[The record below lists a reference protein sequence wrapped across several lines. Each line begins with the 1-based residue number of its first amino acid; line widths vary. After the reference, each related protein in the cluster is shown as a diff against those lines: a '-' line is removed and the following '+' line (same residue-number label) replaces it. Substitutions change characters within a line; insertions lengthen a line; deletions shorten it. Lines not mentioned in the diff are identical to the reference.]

1 MKDSR
6 GRGHAIQRQKL
17 LGHGRRPGHVQRPR
31 TSRDASVASSTRG
44 VLHLLS
50 KALWPSFT
58 REVLHLLS
66 KALYG
71 LALCKALWPSS
82 TRGVLH
88 LLGKDLWPSSTKGCC
103 ISWARPYGR
112 FFYNAQVREIEISCY
127 LWCLSS
133 RCRAHQASVQQ
144 AVLED
149 AFSSGG
155 EEKTAHVLFCMER
168 IQHMQ
173 DSDGLA
179 SRGVSAAHECLEFPV
194 HGFGWQKSSTSLVGV
209 IAAIVS

>member
-1 MKDSR
+1 M
-6 GRGHAIQRQKL
+6 
-17 LGHGRRPGHVQRPR
+17 HGRRPGHVQRPR

-112 FFYNAQVREIEISCY
+112 FFYNAQVREIETILVTS
-127 LWCLSS
+127 
-133 RCRAHQASVQQ
+133 
-144 AVLED
+144 
-149 AFSSGG
+149 
-155 EEKTAHVLFCMER
+155 
-168 IQHMQ
+168 
-173 DSDGLA
+173 
-179 SRGVSAAHECLEFPV
+179 GVSAPVAGHTRQVFSKPCLKMPFPAV
-194 HGFGWQKSSTSLVGV
+194 ARRRQRMSYSAWNASSTCRTVMASLAVGYRQRTSAWSSLCTALDGKKV
-209 IAAIVS
+209 RHLLLASCLL